1 MHGLLDAVFF
11 RVFYRN
17 LALLLLRVLL
27 LAYILLLQNRHTTL
41 AENGENLI
49 SSHSQ
54 VQKFKKRPGRLIE

>member
-1 MHGLLDAVFF
+1 MRDFPEDGVFF

-27 LAYILLLQNRHTTL
+27 LAFIVLQKKHTSL

-49 SSHSQ
+49 SAKPRISAHSQ
-54 VQKFKKRPGRLIE
+54 GPKI